1 MVTGSFSATIRQ
13 KCTGLWT
20 RFRLGLARLVGRQ
33 STPGRRRRLSGG
45 PALRDLLDE
54 ALAGVAARPT
64 RLVLTTL
71 GTVLGIA
78 ALVATV
84 GLGQTASGQI
94 TQRFDLAAATRV
106 VVQPEEKGGQEGEAA
121 TQ

>member
-1 MVTGSFSATIRQ
+1 
-13 KCTGLWT
+13 
-20 RFRLGLARLVGRQ
+20 LA
-33 STPGRRRRLSGG
+33 GG
-45 PALRDLLDE
+45 PAVRDLLDE

-78 ALVATV
+78 ALVGTL
-84 GLGQTASGQI
+84 GLGQTAGGQI

-106 VVQPEEKGGQEGEAA
+106 VVQPDDKGGQEGEAA
-121 TQ
+121 TQLPWDAPERISRLNGVDAAG